1 MKVGALLLICSLV
14 SEYAS
19 AQMGDIEVAGT
30 LKIGSNTEA
39 EPGEG
44 TIRYNSQTA
53 DFEGFNGEYW
63 ISFTSGNKF
72 STVKDTSGNV
82 YRTVIIGGM
91 EWMAEN
97 LRTTKYSNGDDI
109 LNITNST
116 DWSMLSNGAWVSY
129 MDNDSFDIPYGKLY
143 NWFAIEDGRG
153 VCPEGWS
160 VPTSADYDSL
170 VVTAG
175 GNAVAGA
182 NLKDVGPVHWSEA
195 NVGATNS
202 TGFSAVSNG
211 IRLADGQFLT
221 FTKNTARLWENEE
234 FEPNTDFACTFS
246 MSASQNAVNSSTCED
261 KNVGFAIR
269 CVKD

>member
-82 YRTVIIGGM
+82 YRTVIIGGQ

-116 DWSMLSNGAWVSY
+116 D
-129 MDNDSFDIPYGKLY
+129 
-143 NWFAIEDGRG
+143 
-153 VCPEGWS
+153 
-160 VPTSADYDSL
+160 
-170 VVTAG
+170 
-175 GNAVAGA
+175 
-182 NLKDVGPVHWSEA
+182 
-195 NVGATNS
+195 
-202 TGFSAVSNG
+202 
-211 IRLADGQFLT
+211 
-221 FTKNTARLWENEE
+221 
-234 FEPNTDFACTFS
+234 
-246 MSASQNAVNSSTCED
+246 
-261 KNVGFAIR
+261 
-269 CVKD
+269 